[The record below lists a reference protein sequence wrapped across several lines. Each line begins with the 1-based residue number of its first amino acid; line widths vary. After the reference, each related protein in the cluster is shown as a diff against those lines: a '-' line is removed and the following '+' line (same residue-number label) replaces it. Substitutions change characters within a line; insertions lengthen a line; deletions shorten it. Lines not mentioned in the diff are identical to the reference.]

1 MAPSTR
7 SAAFGV
13 LVLLLAA
20 GCITR
25 PVREDVYR
33 EGTIEVFLR
42 SDKRWT
48 RILEKEYEHPVTI
61 SPVRMSHILSRIDVR
76 IGSKAS
82 KKSEQRVPAIP
93 TEMLIPI
100 AEGVSK
106 ALAQA
111 DANQEVVVM
120 AVRRFKRFH
129 VFERKYLTSF
139 VAYARDDRLYIHL
152 ARSEWE
158 VPQRRQ
164 EKMPEPRIGEHPMN
178 FRLYSGTAMTLVDAQ
193 SVAVEWRNPVFAR
206 PTRTQILPSGEVRRK
221 TILMESPPEQWS
233 ADEPKVDALPENLSP
248 QQLRALADLE
258 ERRQQ
263 GRVTEAEYREQRHE
277 ILETP

>member
-1 MAPSTR
+1 MAPSAR
-7 SAAFGV
+7 STALGV

-20 GCITR
+20 GCMTR

-33 EGTIEVFLR
+33 AGTIEVFLR

-48 RILEKEYEHPVTI
+48 RTLEKEYAHPATI
-61 SPVRMSHILSRIDVR
+61 SPVRMSHILSRIDMR
-76 IGSKAS
+76 IGSKAT
-82 KKSEQRVPAIP
+82 KKGEQRVPAIP

-111 DANQEVVVM
+111 DPNQEVVVM

-139 VAYARDDRLYIHL
+139 VAYALDERLYIHL

-164 EKMPEPRIGEHPMN
+164 DKMPEPRIGEHPTD

-221 TILMESPPEQWS
+221 TILMESPPEEWTT
-233 ADEPKVDALPENLSP
+233 EPAVEALPENLSP
-248 QQLRALADLE
+248 EQLRALADLE

-263 GRVTEAEYREQRHE
+263 GRLTEAEYREQRRE
-277 ILETP
+277 ILEPR